1 MFPTKDTVDLFIDM
15 CNKSGPVNTVVG
27 FLKEDSINTEY
38 KPSIAY
44 LKAAIQFMMDS
55 GSDICTE
62 SFCVGFLSCFH
73 LFRLQLEADQ
83 MDIGDLEVN
92 LASLSNYVEFLEGEV
107 RELNGKLENTNTG
120 VHKVPTLQQHD
131 CEPSSE

>member
-1 MFPTKDTVDLFIDM
+1 MFPTKNTVDLFIEM
-15 CNKSGPVNTVVG
+15 CNKGGPVNTVVG
-27 FLKEDSINTEY
+27 FLKEDSINAEY

-44 LKAAIQFMMDS
+44 LKAAIQFMMDTS
-55 GSDICTE
+55 SDICTE

-92 LASLSNYVEFLEGEV
+92 LESLSNYVEYLEGEV

-120 VHKVPTLQQHD
+120 MHEVPSPSQHEG
-131 CEPSSE
+131 EPSSN